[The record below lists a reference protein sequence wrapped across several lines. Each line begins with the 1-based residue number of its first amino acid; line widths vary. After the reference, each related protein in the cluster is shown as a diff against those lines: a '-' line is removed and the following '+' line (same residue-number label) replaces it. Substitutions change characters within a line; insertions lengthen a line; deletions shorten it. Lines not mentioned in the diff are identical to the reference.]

1 MIYIILFVGLV
12 LDQFTKY
19 IALTQLKGANSI
31 VIIKDWLE
39 FTYVENT
46 GVAFGSFS
54 GYKYFFIVVAII
66 AFIFINFYIYKNKD
80 KIPKIEQILFIL
92 IACGALGNAIDRILY
107 SYVIDFIHTKIGGL
121 YDFPVFNFADIYIS
135 VSCILMIIISF
146 FKKEK

>member
-19 IALTQLKGANSI
+19 VALTQLKEANSI

-54 GYKYFFIVVAII
+54 GYKYFFIVIAII

-80 KIPKIEQILFIL
+80 KIPKTEQILFIL
-92 IACGALGNAIDRILY
+92 ISCGAFGNAIDRILY

-146 FKKEK
+146 FRKEK